1 MILNTKLF
9 QESANKILIAAE
21 LDKTAANLEIVTKD
35 RILYLNVTNKEY
47 YVSVKYNIDT
57 DEEFRAVVDASLF
70 LSLVSGIS
78 AETFEIVIKDNY
90 ILVKAG
96 KSNYKLAMIYEN
108 DEIMTLPVLR
118 LSNKTVEM
126 PIEKNILHS
135 ILNINSKEIAK
146 AKKAL
151 VRSEAQTLCYIDQNG
166 AFTFTDSAC
175 LNSFTLAKPIK
186 LLVNDRIIKLFKL
199 FSSDPRLSFGYD
211 LGTNGT
217 TKAKLVLETDNIY
230 VAALINC
237 EDRLLDRIQKPY
249 NATKRYFAATYPS
262 NFVVSTNVLSAAIS
276 RLMLFSKNSG
286 ESTTQVIPG
295 TFVFKGDEIIIQ
307 DSQHNTEIVVIENE
321 DSYLVDNYSMTLN
334 LIDLKTIL
342 DSYKNEHVTINC
354 GNSQAVVVTRQ
365 NISHLLP
372 EMISTG
378 KN

>member
-1 MILNTKLF
+1 MILNTKIF

-35 RILYLNVTNKEY
+35 KALYLNVTNKEY
-47 YVSVKYNIDT
+47 YVSVKYDIEI
-57 DEEFRAVVDASLF
+57 EESFRAVVDASLF
-70 LSLVSGIS
+70 LSLISGIS
-78 AETFEIVIKDNY
+78 AETFEIQIKDNY

-96 KSNYKLAMIYEN
+96 KSSYKVALIYEN
-108 DEIMTLPVLR
+108 DEIMTLPVLQ
-118 LSNKTVEM
+118 LVNKTVEM
-126 PIEKNILHS
+126 PIDKNILQS

-175 LNSFTLAKPIK
+175 LNSFTLEKPIK
-186 LLVNDRIIKLFKL
+186 LLINYRVIKLFKL
-199 FSSDPRLSFGYD
+199 FNTNPMLSFGYD
-211 LGTNGT
+211 LAPNGA
-217 TKAKLVLETDNIY
+217 TKAKLVLETENIY
-230 VAALINC
+230 LAALINC

-249 NATKRYFAATYPS
+249 NATKKYFAATYPS
-262 NFVVSTNVLSAAIS
+262 NFVISTNVLSAAIA

-286 ESTTQVIPG
+286 ESTAQVIPG

-307 DSQHNTEIVVIENE
+307 DKQHNTEIVVIENE

-354 GNSQAVVVTRQ
+354 GNSQAVVITRQ

-372 EMISTG
+372 EMLSASRD
-378 KN
+378 

>member
-35 RILYLNVTNKEY
+35 NVLYLNVTNKEY
-47 YVSVKYNIDT
+47 YVSVKYNIEASED
-57 DEEFRAVVDASLF
+57 FRAVVDASLF
-70 LSLVSGIS
+70 LNLIYGIS
-78 AETFEIVIKDNY
+78 SETFEIIIKDNY

-108 DEIMTLPVLR
+108 DEIMTLPVLK
-118 LSNKTVEM
+118 LLNKTVEM
-126 PIEKNILHS
+126 IVDKDILHS

-175 LNSFTLAKPIK
+175 LNSFTLEKPIK

-199 FSSDPRLSFGYD
+199 FNTNPTLSFGYD
-211 LGTNGT
+211 LATNGT
-217 TKAKLVLETDNIY
+217 TKAKLVLETENIY
-230 VAALINC
+230 LAALINC

-262 NFVVSTNVLSAAIS
+262 NFVISTNVLSAAIA

-286 ESTTQVIPG
+286 ESTAQVIPA

-307 DSQHNTEIVVIENE
+307 DKQNNTEIVVVENE

-354 GNSQAVVVTRQ
+354 GTSQAVVITKQ

-372 EMISTG
+372 EMLSASRD
-378 KN
+378 

>member
-35 RILYLNVTNKEY
+35 NVLYLNVTNKEY
-47 YVSVKYNIDT
+47 YVSVKYNIEASED
-57 DEEFRAVVDASLF
+57 FRAVVDASLF
-70 LSLVSGIS
+70 LNLIYGIS
-78 AETFEIVIKDNY
+78 SETFEIIIKDNY

-108 DEIMTLPVLR
+108 DEIMTLPVLK
-118 LSNKTVEM
+118 LLNKTVEM
-126 PIEKNILHS
+126 IVDKDILHS

-175 LNSFTLAKPIK
+175 LNSFTLEKPIK

-199 FSSDPRLSFGYD
+199 FNTNPTLSFGYD
-211 LGTNGT
+211 LATNGT
-217 TKAKLVLETDNIY
+217 TKAKLVLETENIY
-230 VAALINC
+230 LAALINC

-262 NFVVSTNVLSAAIS
+262 NFVISTNVLSAAIA

-286 ESTTQVIPG
+286 ESTAQVISA

-307 DSQHNTEIVVIENE
+307 DKQNNTEIVVVENE

-354 GNSQAVVVTRQ
+354 GNSQAVVITKQ

-372 EMISTG
+372 EMLSASRD
-378 KN
+378 

>member
-35 RILYLNVTNKEY
+35 NVLYLNVTNKEY
-47 YVSVKYNIDT
+47 YVSVKYNIETSED
-57 DEEFRAVVDASLF
+57 FRAVVDASLF
-70 LSLVSGIS
+70 LNLIYGIS
-78 AETFEIVIKDNY
+78 SETFEIIIKDNY

-108 DEIMTLPVLR
+108 DEIMTLPVLK
-118 LSNKTVEM
+118 LLNKTVEM
-126 PIEKNILHS
+126 TVDKDILHS

-175 LNSFTLAKPIK
+175 LNSFTLEKPIK

-199 FSSDPRLSFGYD
+199 FNINPTLSFGYD
-211 LGTNGT
+211 LATNGT
-217 TKAKLVLETDNIY
+217 TKAKLVLETENIY
-230 VAALINC
+230 LAALINC

-262 NFVVSTNVLSAAIS
+262 NFVISTNVLSAAIA

-286 ESTTQVIPG
+286 ESTAQVIPA

-307 DSQHNTEIVVIENE
+307 DKQNNTEIVVVENE

-354 GNSQAVVVTRQ
+354 GNSQAVVITKQ

-372 EMISTG
+372 EMLSASRD
-378 KN
+378 

>member
-35 RILYLNVTNKEY
+35 NVLYLNVTNKEY
-47 YVSVKYNIDT
+47 YVSVKYNIETSED
-57 DEEFRAVVDASLF
+57 FRAVVDASLF
-70 LSLVSGIS
+70 LNLIYGIS
-78 AETFEIVIKDNY
+78 SETFEIIIKDNY

-108 DEIMTLPVLR
+108 DEIMTLPVLK
-118 LSNKTVEM
+118 LLNKTVEM
-126 PIEKNILHS
+126 TVDKDILHS

-175 LNSFTLAKPIK
+175 LNSFTLEKPIK

-199 FSSDPRLSFGYD
+199 FNTNPTLSFGYD
-211 LGTNGT
+211 LATNGT
-217 TKAKLVLETDNIY
+217 TKAKLVLETENIY
-230 VAALINC
+230 LAALINC

-262 NFVVSTNVLSAAIS
+262 NFVISTNVLSAAIA

-286 ESTTQVIPG
+286 ESTAQVIPA

-307 DSQHNTEIVVIENE
+307 DKQNNTEIVVVENE

-354 GNSQAVVVTRQ
+354 GNSQAVVITKQ

-372 EMISTG
+372 EMLSTSRD
-378 KN
+378 

>member
-35 RILYLNVTNKEY
+35 NVLYLNVTNKEY
-47 YVSVKYNIDT
+47 YVSVKYNIEASED
-57 DEEFRAVVDASLF
+57 FRAVVDASLF
-70 LSLVSGIS
+70 LNLIYGIS
-78 AETFEIVIKDNY
+78 SETFEIIIKDNY

-108 DEIMTLPVLR
+108 DEIMTLPVLK
-118 LSNKTVEM
+118 LLNKTVEM
-126 PIEKNILHS
+126 TVDKDILHS

-175 LNSFTLAKPIK
+175 LNSFTLEKPIK

-199 FSSDPRLSFGYD
+199 FNTNPTLSFGYD
-211 LGTNGT
+211 LATNGT
-217 TKAKLVLETDNIY
+217 TKAKLVLETENIY
-230 VAALINC
+230 LAALINC

-262 NFVVSTNVLSAAIS
+262 NFVISTNVLSAAIA

-286 ESTTQVIPG
+286 ESTAQVIPA

-307 DSQHNTEIVVIENE
+307 DKQNNTEIVVVENE

-354 GNSQAVVVTRQ
+354 GNSQAVVITKQ

-372 EMISTG
+372 EMLSASRD
-378 KN
+378 